1 MLFQKYAVTLSKQ
14 IGLKGPHTAK
24 TLGEVIKEDQLEAFT
39 DEQLA
44 QLYELYQETKKPLDD
59 STPTGFDPTVKWSPS
74 PATREKKE
82 LFIQSFRKLE
92 NKS

>member
-1 MLFQKYAVTLSKQ
+1 MTLSKQ

-39 DEQLA
+39 DEQVA

-74 PATREKKE
+74 PATREKKK
-82 LFIQSFRKLE
+82 LFIQSVW
-92 NKS
+92 S